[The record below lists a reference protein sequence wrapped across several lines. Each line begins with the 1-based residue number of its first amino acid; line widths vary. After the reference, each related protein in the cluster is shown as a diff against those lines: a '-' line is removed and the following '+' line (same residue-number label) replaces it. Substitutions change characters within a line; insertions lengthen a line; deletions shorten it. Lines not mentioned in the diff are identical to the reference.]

1 MELCLLELNTEKT
14 KIAEE
19 LKKLQDETEQ
29 SKLQTKETETE
40 LANTRK
46 QNSSLEEI
54 VNELQ
59 NKLMDMGRD
68 NKALN
73 AKM

>member
-1 MELCLLELNTEKT
+1 M
-14 KIAEE
+14 AEE
-19 LKKLQDETEQ
+19 FKKLKDEAEQ
-29 SKLQTKETETE
+29 GKLQIQEIETD
-40 LANTRK
+40 LVNTRK
-46 QNSSLEEI
+46 QSSSLEEI